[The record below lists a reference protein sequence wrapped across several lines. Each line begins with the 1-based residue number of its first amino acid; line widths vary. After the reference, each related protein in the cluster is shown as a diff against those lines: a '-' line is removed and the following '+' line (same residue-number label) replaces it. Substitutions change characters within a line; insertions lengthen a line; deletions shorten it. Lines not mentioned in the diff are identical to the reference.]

1 MNDTLHDVARW
12 ADRGDRIAIAMV
24 VGAVRSAPRPLGTKM
39 AINDRGEISGSVSG
53 GCGEGAVVEM
63 AERVISSGYP
73 EPLCPV
79 CSRPIKNGAPAIK
92 LAGLRLHPR
101 CAAWRRRS
109 LRR

>member
-1 MNDTLHDVARW
+1 MNDPLHNVTRW
-12 ADRGDRIAIAMV
+12 ADRGDRIATAMV
-24 VGAVRSAPRPLGTKM
+24 AAATPSAPRPLGIKM
-39 AINDRGEISGSVSG
+39 AINDHGEISGSVSG
-53 GCGEGAVVEM
+53 GCGEGAVVEI

-92 LAGLRLHPR
+92 LAGLRLHLR

>member
-1 MNDTLHDVARW
+1 MNDTLHNVTRW
-12 ADRGDRIAIAMV
+12 ADRGDRLAIAMV
-24 VGAVRSAPRPLGTKM
+24 VGAMPSAPRPLGSKM
-39 AINDRGEISGSVSG
+39 AINDRREISGSVSG
-53 GCGEGAVVEM
+53 GCGEGAVVEI

-92 LAGLRLHPR
+92 LAGLRLHLG